1 MTSEHFF
8 PPHNFGNLPTENSD
22 LQTAQVVVLP
32 VPYDSTTSFKPGARD
47 GPQAII
53 DASQEL
59 ELYDIELGCE
69 ICQVGIHTMPHVIP
83 ALGGPEQM
91 VQRVEHV
98 VGELLDKGKKLAML
112 GGDHSITVGAV
123 RATHQRYPR
132 LSVLQ
137 LDAHADL
144 RDQYLGTGYSNAS
157 VMRRIREV
165 CPAVQVGIRSLS
177 LEEHQFISEKGLELF
192 YADEAPLTPD
202 SIDRIVSRL
211 SEKVYITIDLDVFD
225 PSVMAAVGTPQ
236 PGGMRWYEVL
246 RLLKIVARRR
256 QVVSFDLVELSPNE
270 GPTACAFM
278 AAKLAYKLMGYITL
292 PSP

>member
-8 PPHNFGNLPTENSD
+8 PPRNFGNLPAADSD
-22 LQTAQVVVLP
+22 FQTAQVVVLP
-32 VPYDSTTSFKPGARD
+32 VPYDSTTSFKSGARD

-69 ICQVGIHTMPHVIP
+69 ISQIGIHTLTDVMP

-91 VQRVEHV
+91 AQRVEEV
-98 VGELLDKGKKLAML
+98 VGDLLDKGKKLAML

-123 RATHQRYPR
+123 RAAHKRYPH

-165 CPAVQVGIRSLS
+165 CPAVQVGIRSVS
-177 LEEHQFISEKGLELF
+177 VDEHQFISEKGLELF
-192 YADEAPLTPD
+192 YAKEAPLTPD

-211 SEKVYITIDLDVFD
+211 SEQVYITIDLDVFD
-225 PSVMAAVGTPQ
+225 PSIMAAVGTPQ
-236 PGGMRWYEVL
+236 PGGLGWHEVL
-246 RLLKIVARRR
+246 RLLKTVARKR
-256 QVVSFDLVELSPNE
+256 QVVSFDLVELSPQE
-270 GPTACAFM
+270 GPTACAFL
-278 AAKLAYKLMGYITL
+278 AAKLGYKLIGYITL
-292 PSP
+292 PLP